1 MSSHSGSSG
10 LTYLHWLPRYRA
22 GSNIVLHKDSA
33 KNERW
38 EQLKETNPVLRR
50 LSALRRAYGESEDP
64 LIVGMRTVTETIG
77 GWFDENET
85 AQVTRMMKAMDRNF
99 SVESFSRELREYI
112 IPEVVDAYI
121 SADRE
126 SLLAWC
132 SEAVGAHIYFIPSF
146 FDLIVRYHRRI
157 MFSGQLWRYI
167 SNKD

>member
-1 MSSHSGSSG
+1 M
-10 LTYLHWLPRYRA
+10 
-22 GSNIVLHKDSA
+22 LHKDSA

-38 EQLKETNPVLRR
+38 EHLKETNPVLRR
-50 LSALRRAYGESEDP
+50 LSALRRAYDESEDP
-64 LIVGMRTVTETIG
+64 LVVGMRSVTETIG

-85 AQVTRMMKAMDRNF
+85 AQVTRLMKAMDRNF

-132 SEAVGAHIYFIPSF
+132 SEAVGTIITSF
-146 FDLIVRYHRRI
+146 HSFLTKLVPKYRHI